1 MNGPLFNRPR
11 QFTLSMVIAVTLSA
25 MPMLASACSAHNATP
40 AMSAS
45 MTHANMV
52 TTPAP
57 SPLAQTLRTLWLGH
71 VEATRSYLFAAHDHN
86 ATKGKAAADRV
97 VANAKQIAGAVGS
110 FYGKAAGDQMLT
122 LLAGHWGAV
131 KAYTDA
137 TFAHDDAGRTQAVA
151 DLNTNAKAIADFLSA
166 ANPNLPQ
173 PTLLSLLAAHGAHHL
188 AQIQQVEDGDMAGE
202 AKTWAAMR
210 AHMIVIADAPAGGI
224 AKQFPDKVKV

>member
-1 MNGPLFNRPR
+1 MNRSL
-11 QFTLSMVIAVTLSA
+11 QITLSMAIALTFSA

-40 AMSAS
+40 AMGAS

-52 TTPAP
+52 TSPAP

-86 ATKGKAAADRV
+86 VARSKTAADHV
-97 VANAKQIAGAVGS
+97 VANAKQIAAAVGS

-131 KAYTDA
+131 KSYTDA
-137 TFAHDDAGRTQAVA
+137 TFAHDDAGRTQAVV
-151 DLNTNAKAIADFLSA
+151 DLNTNAKAIADFLSS

-173 PTLLSLLAAHGAHHL
+173 PVLLSLLAGHGAHHI
-188 AQIQQVEDGDMAGE
+188 AQVQQVEAGDIAGE
-202 AKTWAAMR
+202 AETWKAMR
-210 AHMIVIADAPAGGI
+210 AHMIVIADALAGSI